1 MNSVVESSVR
11 QSPVEDDELWD
22 VLLAVEDVIA
32 LVAFGPISVS
42 VSAKFKIA
50 FLSFSN

>member
-1 MNSVVESSVR
+1 MNSVVESSVL

-32 LVAFGPISVS
+32 LVPFEPISVS
-42 VSAKFKIA
+42 VSAKF
-50 FLSFSN
+50 